1 VPVLIDRKPRPW
13 SIPQGGKGTFAAA
26 GYHLG
31 KGGTPLEVAVATSP
45 SRPTESDVRNLWK
58 RRKGNQPSPLLLV
71 VLWPS
76 SSGERATVCGATGDE
91 PAVYSAR
98 DPDQVERVAALA
110 LSEPDH
116 HAAVRFLSAY
126 LPEEAGGLRNVS
138 LFATYHL
145 VERVPRRPDWPELC
159 KWGAELVALRREQ
172 LVRALGFTLELRGQ
186 AAVLRAAGQARALA
200 VFLDDND
207 NPDTAAARFN
217 GMTPVSWAIGSA
229 AADNIPY
236 VVVTRGPQ
244 IRIYTTRA
252 GAGAAGKGGTGAFIE
267 FNLALLTART
277 SRRRLMGASASS
289 KAPSPTGSSPPWT
302 LRPGTATR
310 PPPTA
315 LTATRPMSRWTP
327 TPRSSAPPRSARPP
341 AATPWSRPG
350 CWATWSKARASRPPR
365 QWSTATAPMAPAP
378 IWPGWSSNGSRRWS
392 RPGPDRPRRPVRQGP
407 VPHRPPSPD
416 GDLPGA
422 GDRGD
427 PPSPPRW
434 WAGPVRP
441 SVQRLPAACRLY
453 QQCSRAGG
461 RHPSPGGRADHRP
474 GPSA

>member
-159 KWGAELVALRREQ
+159 KWGPSSSLSAESSSSERSALRWSS
-172 LVRALGFTLELRGQ
+172 G
-186 AAVLRAAGQARALA
+186 
-200 VFLDDND
+200 DK
-207 NPDTAAARFN
+207 PRFS
-217 GMTPVSWAIGSA
+217 G
-229 AADNIPY
+229 
-236 VVVTRGPQ
+236 
-244 IRIYTTRA
+244 
-252 GAGAAGKGGTGAFIE
+252 
-267 FNLALLTART
+267 
-277 SRRRLMGASASS
+277 
-289 KAPSPTGSSPPWT
+289 
-302 LRPGTATR
+302 
-310 PPPTA
+310 
-315 LTATRPMSRWTP
+315 
-327 TPRSSAPPRSARPP
+327 PP
-341 AATPWSRPG
+341 A
-350 CWATWSKARASRPPR
+350 
-365 QWSTATAPMAPAP
+365 
-378 IWPGWSSNGSRRWS
+378 
-392 RPGPDRPRRPVRQGP
+392 RPGPW
-407 VPHRPPSPD
+407 PSSSMTTTT
-416 GDLPGA
+416 LTRLQPGSTA
-422 GDRGD
+422 
-427 PPSPPRW
+427 
-434 WAGPVRP
+434 
-441 SVQRLPAACRLY
+441 
-453 QQCSRAGG
+453 
-461 RHPSPGGRADHRP
+461 
-474 GPSA
+474 